1 MKYEIMNVKVEVN
14 YDEGSDNKTIIKEWI
29 TKIMKVLLACVVI
42 KTIIIKIEIIQLL
55 AITIIIIIMMIINN
69 SNL

>member
-14 YDEGSDNKTIIKEWI
+14 YDEGSDNKTIIKESI

-55 AITIIIIIMMIINN
+55 AITIIIIIMMIINK
-69 SNL
+69 SN